1 MMENYYRLEGMVKGF
16 ANHRRIEILC
26 LLEKNPELSVE
37 EVAHTLDVNFKT
49 VSAHMKRLAVAGLI
63 LKRSDGKN
71 IRHKL
76 SDRGLKA
83 LAFLRKLP

>member
-1 MMENYYRLEGMVKGF
+1 MENFYRLEGMVKGF

-37 EVAHTLDVNFKT
+37 EVANTLDVNFKT
-49 VSAHMKRLAVAGLI
+49 VSAHMKRLAISGLI

-71 IRHKL
+71 IRHKV
-76 SDRGLKA
+76 SDRGQKA
-83 LAFLRKLP
+83 LTFLHKFP